1 MSKAVEKYMEKQR
14 LILAAAEKLFLEKG
28 YRASSMDNVAEEAG
42 VTKQTVYRYYPSKEE
57 LFREVLQFTAPK
69 GREYQFGS
77 GSVRDELLRY
87 AEFFLTEHMKPERLG
102 FYRLII
108 GESGSESAIG
118 DIFFRAAPEIR
129 RTSLAEFLSEKIDT
143 KDPMR
148 DASMFS
154 SMLLSI
160 RGDVLLGVM
169 PVPSESDVS
178 MHCNYAVDRFLSGC
192 TLV

>member
-28 YRASSMDNVAEEAG
+28 YRASSMDSVAEEAG

-57 LFREVLQFTAPK
+57 LFREVLHYASPK
-69 GREYQFGS
+69 GKEYVFG
-77 GSVRDELLRY
+77 GKSVRDDLLGY
-87 AEFFLTEHMKPERLG
+87 SIFFLSEHMKPERLG

-108 GESGSESAIG
+108 SESDKESGLG
-118 DIFFRAAPEIR
+118 NIFFKAAPEVR
-129 RTSLAEFLSEKIDT
+129 RMNLADFLSKKIVT
-143 KDPMR
+143 SDPVK

-160 RGDVLLGVM
+160 RWDVLLGVK
-169 PVPSESDVS
+169 PSPSEEDISS
-178 MHCNYAVDRFLSGC
+178 HCNYAVDRFLSGC